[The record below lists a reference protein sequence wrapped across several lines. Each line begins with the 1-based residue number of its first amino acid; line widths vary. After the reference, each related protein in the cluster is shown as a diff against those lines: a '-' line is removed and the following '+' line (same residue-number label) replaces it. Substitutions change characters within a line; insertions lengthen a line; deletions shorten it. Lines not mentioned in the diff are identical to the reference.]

1 MAVSIKHNDF
11 ISIVL
16 FLTVG
21 LAVYTGKQ
29 EFTKNIDINLDGVF
43 FLDGY
48 LLIIQDLLV
57 TKTIQG

>member
-16 FLTVG
+16 FLAVG

-29 EFTKNIDINLDGVF
+29 EFIKNIDINLDGVF